1 MLITWKIPIKKQE
14 KRFLLFLFYYT
25 LVIQGLMSLLG
36 LPQGMLYIKDII
48 LVLCVALDL
57 YRRGFNIEKTDLL
70 QLLTFA
76 LFIISIVSALI
87 GNVPFFTYLVAMR
100 KFFRGFVY
108 MALCIEYLNAKDA
121 DRTIQNCYKIQC
133 INFILVTIQ
142 RFALGLDQDHSNG
155 IFGTEL
161 TNNYTSVLCIILVCY
176 CTVEFYYKRCTLK
189 KWIFQLVLNF
199 GIAAIDELKVLF
211 ILLPLSIVFILRKKL
226 FSLRGIKLIL
236 VLILGLACALILFGT
251 MYQDQLSAI
260 LTISGMKNYNDWG
273 LATHAI
279 VDRKNWLQYTVENVF
294 NGNIIEYLIG
304 VGFGTI
310 SGLPSSSID
319 AYGYRILGYGSYTAS
334 TLFLELGFSGLI
346 LVAVWFC
353 INLRRAYKNSKD
365 VMEEMLTDFEKGF
378 VLSML
383 VFLVYANILFNDS
396 SYMVF
401 FTFSFLYMKNR
412 VGGKESGKSRYCNRK
427 L

>member
-1 MLITWKIPIKKQE
+1 MLIAWKIPIKKQE
-14 KRFLLFLFYYT
+14 KKFLLFLFYYT
-25 LVIQGLMSLLG
+25 LVIQGLISLLG
-36 LPQGMLYIKDII
+36 LPQGVLYIKDII

-57 YRRGFNIEKTDLL
+57 YRRGFNIEKRNLL

-87 GNVPFFTYLVAMR
+87 GNVTFFTYLVAMR

-108 MALCIEYLNAKDA
+108 MTLCIEYLNAKDA
-121 DRTIQNCYKIQC
+121 DYTIQNCYKIQC

-176 CTVEFYYKRCTLK
+176 CTVQFYYKRCTLK

-226 FSLRGIKLIL
+226 FSLRGIKLLL
-236 VLILGLACALILFGT
+236 VLILGLACALIVFGT
-251 MYQDQLSAI
+251 MYQDQLSVI

-294 NGNIIEYLIG
+294 DRNIIEYLIG

-310 SGLPSSSID
+310 SGLSSSSID
-319 AYGYRILGYGSYTAS
+319 AYGYRMLGYGSYTAS

-346 LVAVWFC
+346 LVAAWFC

-365 VMEEMLTDFEKGF
+365 IMKEMLTDFEKGF
-378 VLSML
+378 ILSML

-401 FTFSFLYMKNR
+401 FAFSFLYMKI
-412 VGGKESGKSRYCNRK
+412 E
-427 L
+427 